1 MAFYMEKPATK
12 NSIKGSSCISW
23 FSTSKLA
30 DGMLSEFLYLKVPSG
45 AFIRI
50 AAGKDVR
57 LRLGEK
63 DYRLDEQQVV
73 LIKKMS
79 IYLKK

>member
-1 MAFYMEKPATK
+1 MF
-12 NSIKGSSCISW
+12 
-23 FSTSKLA
+23 
-30 DGMLSEFLYLKVPSG
+30 SEFLYLKVPSG

-63 DYRLDEQQVV
+63 EYRLDEQQVV

-79 IYLKK
+79 TYLKK